1 MTEIQTA
8 FPYKTRVIENIYI
21 PMPDG
26 IRLAARLWLPEGAG
40 PCPALLEYLPY
51 RKRDGTRTRDDGL
64 HAYVAAHGYACL
76 RLDIRGSGDSEG
88 LIDDEYTP
96 QEQRDGVDAIAW
108 IAAQGWCDGQVSM
121 IGISWGGFNGLQIA
135 ALQPPALRSVITLG
149 STDDRY
155 ATDIHWIGGCLSKD
169 NFDWSSTMLASND
182 LPPDPAIAGPGWRAM
197 WQARLEHNRPWIT
210 GWLRHQR
217 RDAFW
222 QQGSVCEDFSAIKVP
237 VYAVSGWADNYSE
250 AIPRMLAGLSCR
262 RLGLI
267 GPWAHSY
274 PHDVTVAPAIGWLQE
289 LVRWL
294 DHWSKGR
301 DTGMMD
307 QPMLRVWMQE
317 HVPPQTCYDDRPG
330 RWVAEAAW
338 PSPRILPQTY
348 HLNPG
353 QTLAPEAAAPEA
365 TAAPAIAA
373 PATATLCSPLWVGL
387 GAGEVGRY
395 GGDAEWPGDQRE
407 DDGGGLVFL
416 TAPLPS
422 RVEILG
428 APSVQITFTSDK
440 PQALICARLNDVAP
454 DGRSTRVT
462 LGLLNL
468 SHRDSHEHPTPLV
481 PGTTYS
487 ATIEMD
493 DIAHAFPAGHR
504 IAVALSTSYWPIAWP
519 SPELAS
525 LTLML
530 GDSRLTL
537 PVRPEDP
544 ADAYLAPFGP
554 AVSAANT
561 PATYLAVEN
570 PIRRQISR
578 DLLSG
583 KMTVDFPRWTYA
595 KHMPDIAQTQT
606 SQGHVRFEITDGD
619 PLSARTSTD
628 YRMELQFPETTVA
641 HHSWGSLSC
650 DASHFIVEMDL
661 EVSENG
667 TVFFR
672 RHWLDKIARDMM

>member
-8 FPYKTRVIENIYI
+8 FPFVTRCIENIYI
-21 PMPDG
+21 PMSDG
-26 IRLAARLWLPEGAG
+26 TRLAARLWLPQNAG
-40 PCPALLEYLPY
+40 PVPALLEYLPY
-51 RKRDGTRTRDDGL
+51 RKRDGTRTRDDAL
-64 HAYVAAHGYACL
+64 HAYVAGHGYACL

-88 LIDDEYTP
+88 LIDGEYTQ
-96 QEQRDGVDAIAW
+96 QEQQDGVDAIAW

-135 ALQPPALRSVITLG
+135 ALQPPALKSIITLG

-169 NFDWSSTMLASND
+169 NFDWSSTMFATND
-182 LPPDPAIAGPGWRAM
+182 LPPDPAVAGPQWRAM

-210 GWLRHQR
+210 EWLHHQR

-222 QQGSVCEDFSAIKVP
+222 QQGSVCEDFSAIKIP

-250 AIPRMLAGLSCR
+250 SIPRLLAGLSSP

-274 PHDVTVAPAIGWLQE
+274 PYDVTVGPAIGWLQE

-294 DHWSKGR
+294 DHWTKGL

-317 HVPPQTCYDDRPG
+317 HVPPQTCYHSRPG
-330 RWVAEAAW
+330 RWVAEAEW
-338 PSPRILPQTY
+338 PSPRIQPYQL

-353 QTLAPEAAAPEA
+353 QTLSPQPCAPEPLR
-365 TAAPAIAA
+365 I
-373 PATATLCSPLWVGL
+373 CSPLWVGL

-407 DDGGGLVFL
+407 DDGGALVFL
-416 TAPLPS
+416 TAPLPE
-422 RVEILG
+422 RLEILG
-428 APSVQITFTSDK
+428 APKVQITFTSDK

-454 DGRSTRVT
+454 DGRSARVT
-462 LGLLNL
+462 VGLLNL
-468 SHRDSHEHPTPLV
+468 THRDSHAHPTPLV
-481 PGTTYS
+481 PGTEYT
-487 ATIEMD
+487 AIIEMD

-504 IAVALSTSYWPIAWP
+504 IAVSLSTSYWPIAWP
-519 SPELAS
+519 SPDLAT
-525 LTLML
+525 LTLTL
-530 GDSRLTL
+530 GASTLTL
-537 PVRPEDP
+537 PVRPENP
-544 ADAYLAPFGP
+544 ADAALPPFGP
-554 AVSAANT
+554 PVSAANT
-561 PATYLAVEN
+561 PSTYLAAEN
-570 PIRRQISR
+570 PTQRRVTR

-595 KHMPDIAQTQT
+595 KNLPDIAQTQR
-606 SQGHVRFEITDGD
+606 SQGLVRFEITDGA
-619 PLSARTSTD
+619 PLSARSTTD
-628 YRMELQFPETTVA
+628 YRMELQFPETTIA
-641 HHSWGSLSC
+641 HHSWGTLSC
-650 DASHFIVEMDL
+650 DATHFIVEMDL

-667 TVFFR
+667 TTFFT
-672 RHWLDKIARDMM
+672 RHWHEKIPRDMM